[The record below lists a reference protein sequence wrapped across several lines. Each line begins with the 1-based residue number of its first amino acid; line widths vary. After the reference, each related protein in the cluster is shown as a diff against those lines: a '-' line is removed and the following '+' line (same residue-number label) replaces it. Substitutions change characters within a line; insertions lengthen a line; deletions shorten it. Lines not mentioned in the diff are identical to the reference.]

1 VACLPFLHIIPKH
14 FIFGIKIEKHYLN
27 LYFSIN
33 TINSFTFAMN
43 SIKLSLLII
52 LFALTGITYSN
63 AAGKPLGYDIK
74 VHIKGLKHADTVF
87 LARYY
92 ADKRFYQDT
101 ALVDTKG
108 FVSFADTTHLKEGM
122 YFLLMPGLK
131 IFDFILNPSMLS
143 FSINEADPVKSAQ
156 FKNSPDN
163 TAFYAYQNFFLSQ
176 KEKADTL
183 SAQFKTVSP
192 AKKTELTKQLS
203 TIDSIMLAY
212 ILNFIQTN
220 PTNLFAAILKTS
232 KDVDVP
238 PAPKRAD
245 GTIDSTWQYHYYK
258 KHYFDNVDFAD
269 DRLIRTQVLVPK
281 VESYFKNLVVPRS
294 DSLIKEIDMVLTKCK
309 SSPDLFEYFVRDYTY
324 KYETSQVMG
333 LDAVFVHLGKEY
345 YMKGKCPWATPATVA
360 KITERVQLLDPLLL
374 GKKAPNLYMT
384 DTSGTY
390 RYLYDVNAKYTIL
403 FFWDSQCGHCQQET
417 PKLYEWW
424 LKNRSTGIQVYAADI
439 ERKDDEWL
447 KFIRSKKI
455 GGWLNVRDSKN
466 HTDFKITYDIYA
478 TPVLYVLDK
487 DKIIIAKRIGYENLD
502 DFLIQYEKTLKNK

>member
-1 VACLPFLHIIPKH
+1 
-14 FIFGIKIEKHYLN
+14 
-27 LYFSIN
+27 
-33 TINSFTFAMN
+33 MN
-43 SIKLSLLII
+43 SIKLNLLIV
-52 LFALTGITYSN
+52 LFSLTGISYSN
-63 AAGKPLGYDIK
+63 ATGKPLGYDIK
-74 VHIKGLKHADTVF
+74 VQIKGLKQADTVF

-101 ALVDTKG
+101 ALVDSKG
-108 FVSFADTTHLKEGM
+108 LVSFADTTQLKEGM
-122 YFLLMPGLK
+122 YFLLLPGQK
-131 IFDFILNPSMLS
+131 IFDFILSPSTLS

-163 TAFYAYQNFFLSQ
+163 TAFYAYQNFFATQ

-183 SAQFKTVSP
+183 NAQLKTASPSQKSA
-192 AKKTELTKQLS
+192 LTKQLS
-203 TIDSIMLAY
+203 TIDSTMLTY
-212 ILNFIQTN
+212 IQDFLKTN
-220 PTNLFAAILKTS
+220 PKSLFTAILKTS

-238 PAPKRAD
+238 PAPKRID

-258 KHYFDNVDFAD
+258 KHYFDNIDFTD
-269 DRLIRTQVLVPK
+269 DRLIRTPVLVSK
-281 VESYFKNLVVPRS
+281 VDTYFKNLVVQRP
-294 DSLIKEIDMVLTKCK
+294 DSLIKEIDLILSMCK

-333 LDAVFVHLGKEY
+333 MDAVFVHLGKEY
-345 YMKGKCPWATPATVA
+345 YMKGKCPWATSATVT
-360 KITERVQLLDPLLL
+360 KIKERVLLLDPLLL

-384 DTSGTY
+384 DTTGTY
-390 RYLYDVNAKYTIL
+390 RYLHDVNAKYTIL

-424 LKNRSTGIQVYAADI
+424 LKNRSKGIQVYAADI

-447 KFIRSKKI
+447 KFIRSKNI
-455 GGWLNVRDSKN
+455 RQWLNVRDSKN

-487 DKIIIAKRIGYENLD
+487 DKVIIAKRIGYENLD
-502 DFLIQYEKTLKNK
+502 DFLTQYEKTLKK